1 MTSASGR
8 RQETGGLLRLILWG
22 SLLLMIAGGVIAY
35 PTLQGYLTPTNAQDI
50 EFVVTLVPTPEIKV
64 LPTATFAAPPP
75 DLLPGMEAAPP
86 ASQPTPESQP
96 TPASAGEATAVP
108 TTTIASEVQAYF
120 LPSRLVIPAIGLDAP
135 IKPVGWETRVIG
147 DKEISLWDVV
157 DLFAVG
163 WHINSARPGQGGNVV
178 LSGHHNVYG
187 EVFRDLEH
195 LEPLDDITVY
205 IGETAYHYSVTALR
219 ILEEEGQPADVRKQ
233 NASCMLPTEYERLTL
248 VTCWPYSGNSHRLII
263 IALPT
268 QPME

>member
-1 MTSASGR
+1 MTSSPGHK
-8 RQETGGLLRLILWG
+8 QETGGLLRLLLWA

-35 PTLQGYLTPTNAQDI
+35 PTLQSYLMPATAQDL
-50 EFVVTLVPTPEIKV
+50 EFAITLMPTPEIKI

-75 DLLPGMEAAPP
+75 DFLPEMNAVSTEEQA
-86 ASQPTPESQP
+86 TPEN
-96 TPASAGEATAVP
+96 AGEASAIPMP
-108 TTTIASEVQAYF
+108 TVAPEMQASF

-135 IKPVGWETRVIG
+135 IVPVGWETRVIN
-147 DKEISLWDVV
+147 DQEVSLWDVL

-195 LEPLDDITVY
+195 LQPLDDITVY

-219 ILEEEGQPADVRKQ
+219 ILKEEGQPADVRKQ
-233 NASCMLPTEYERLTL
+233 NASCMLPTDYERLTL

-268 QPME
+268 QPLE

>member
-1 MTSASGR
+1 
-8 RQETGGLLRLILWG
+8 
-22 SLLLMIAGGVIAY
+22 MIAGGAIAY
-35 PTLQGYLTPTNAQDI
+35 PTLQSYLMPTAAPGI
-50 EFVVTLVPTPEIKV
+50 EFVITLMPTPVVEV

-75 DLLPGMEAAPP
+75 ELLPEMELAPP
-86 ASQPTPESQP
+86 GEQVPPESTGEPQATPTPTLRAEPTRLSSSQ
-96 TPASAGEATAVP
+96 AQDEATLPA
-108 TTTIASEVQAYF
+108 TQSAF

-135 IKPVGWETRVIG
+135 IVPVGWETRIVNG
-147 DKEISLWDVV
+147 KEVSLWDVL

-195 LEPLDDITVY
+195 LQPLDDITVY
-205 IGETAYHYSVTALR
+205 IGETAFHYSVTALR
-219 ILEEEGQPADVRKQ
+219 ILEEEGQPLEVRKQ

-248 VTCWPYSGNSHRLII
+248 VTCWPYSDNSHRLVI

-268 QPME
+268 QPIE

>member
-1 MTSASGR
+1 MTSSSR
-8 RQETGGLLRLILWG
+8 HKQETGGLLRLILWG

-35 PTLQGYLTPTNAQDI
+35 PTLQSYLIPASAQDI
-50 EFVVTLVPTPEIKV
+50 EFVITLMPTPEIKI

-75 DLLPGMEAAPP
+75 ELLPEMVEQA
-86 ASQPTPESQP
+86 TPESQP
-96 TPASAGEATAVP
+96 TPEKAGEEPAIP
-108 TTTIASEVQAYF
+108 MSTIAPEMQASF

-135 IKPVGWETRVIG
+135 IVPVGWETRVIG
-147 DKEISLWDVV
+147 DKEVSLWDVV

-178 LSGHHNVYG
+178 LSGHHNIYG
-187 EVFRDLEH
+187 EVFRDLER
-195 LEPLDDITVY
+195 LRPLDDITVY
-205 IGETAYHYSVTALR
+205 IGETVYHYSVTALR

-233 NASCMLPTEYERLTL
+233 NASCMLPTDYERLTL